1 MYMRTLACYVLT
13 SFVKVRQA
21 LPKLVRTGY
30 ESIPYDV
37 RPGKVLWLV
46 TVVRPLDLNV
56 KHQLGNLWATPT
68 FSNLDIV
75 LTLCFSSVYFSVPFS
90 FSVMHSMS
98 VAIYQIID
106 RIFVMIKK
114 KWFSA
119 QNTVWYVTVR
129 KMIYVNFPTSCSSK
143 FDGACWNY
151 LPKQQ
156 LLNLISIHRIGDWS
170 LHTIRL
176 RPFHKVPGHSECS
189 SCFT

>member
-114 KWFSA
+114 RVIF
-119 QNTVWYVTVR
+119 
-129 KMIYVNFPTSCSSK
+129 CSKHCLICNCSK
-143 FDGACWNY
+143 NDIC
-151 LPKQQ
+151 Q
-156 LLNLISIHRIGDWS
+156 LSHILFLEIWWG
-170 LHTIRL
+170 LL
-176 RPFHKVPGHSECS
+176 KL
-189 SCFT
+189 FTKTAAFKSHFYT